1 MSLRISEIIDDA
13 GTTLRV
19 DGRLL
24 RTDIPELVR
33 AIADVVPPLTL
44 DLAGLLFADAEGVG
58 ALNQIRARGASLRNV
73 PPYVSLLLRMQP
85 TRGDSHTA
93 GAARA
98 AAVKIH

>member
-1 MSLRISEIIDDA
+1 MSLRISEITDEE

-24 RTDIPELVR
+24 RPDLAELLR
-33 AIADVVPPLTL
+33 ASANAVPPLTL

-73 PPYVSLLLRMQP
+73 PPYVSLLLGMQP
-85 TRGDSHTA
+85 TRGDSRTA
-93 GAARA
+93 GAERA
-98 AAVKIH
+98 AAVKMH